1 MKVGDTASLYYCG
14 AWPLQKK
21 VPLGENYLLL
31 LDPLAYISSVKKN
44 DAMQPRQTQPLPCPP
59 CPHIGQERSW
69 VMMVSLFSLC
79 LPGMR
84 SGYKGELCA
93 DCAPRKHTAWAP
105 GG

>member
-44 DAMQPRQTQPLPCPP
+44 DATQPRQTQPLPLP
-59 CPHIGQERSW
+59 
-69 VMMVSLFSLC
+69 SLSTHRPGEKLGDDGFIVFSVPSRDAEWIQGGALC
-79 LPGMR
+79 
-84 SGYKGELCA
+84 
-93 DCAPRKHTAWAP
+93 
-105 GG
+105 